1 MKYVAPRVSII
12 IPCRNEVAH
21 ITSCVCS
28 ILEQEPPPGGFE
40 VIVADGMSDDGTR
53 EILTRLKESDGRL
66 RLVDNPGRTVPVG
79 LNIAIRIARG
89 KIIIRMDAH
98 TEYAS
103 DYICQCQKILE
114 MTGADNVGGPARTKS
129 ESYVQRAI
137 CAAYHSPFSVGGARF
152 HNIDYEGYVD
162 TVPYGC
168 WHREIFDRI
177 GFFDEELV
185 RNQDDE
191 FNLRIARV
199 GGKIWQS
206 PEIQSWYMPRHTLR
220 RLFQQYLQY
229 GYWKVRVIQKHKY
242 PASIRHL
249 IPACFVFLLMLLPL
263 LSFKWPIAG
272 WGWLG
277 LVGTYTIVNQTV
289 SVLTLVRNGW
299 KILPILPIVFGCFH
313 FAYGWG
319 FLHGIWD
326 FVILRRF
333 GGTTYTKLT
342 RGINDSR

>member
-1 MKYVAPRVSII
+1 
-12 IPCRNEVAH
+12 
-21 ITSCVCS
+21 
-28 ILEQEPPPGGFE
+28 
-40 VIVADGMSDDGTR
+40 
-53 EILTRLKESDGRL
+53 
-66 RLVDNPGRTVPVG
+66 
-79 LNIAIRIARG
+79 
-89 KIIIRMDAH
+89 MDAH
-98 TEYAS
+98 TEYAK
-103 DYICQCQKILE
+103 DYIRQCIAVFQE
-114 MTGADNVGGPARTKS
+114 TGADNVGGPARTKS
-129 ESYVQRAI
+129 ESYVQDAI

-152 HNIDYEGYVD
+152 HNIEYEGYVD

-177 GFFDEELV
+177 GFFDEELA

-191 FNLRIARV
+191 FNFRIILA

-206 PEIQSWYMPRHTLR
+206 PEIQSWYKPRQSLLS
-220 RLFQQYLQY
+220 LFQQYMQY

-263 LSFKWPIAG
+263 LSLKWPVAG

-277 LVGTYTIVNQTV
+277 LVGTYVVANLTA
-289 SVLTLVRNGW
+289 SVLTAGWKGW
-299 KILPILPIVFGCFH
+299 KILPILPIVFSCYH
-313 FAYGWG
+313 FSYGWG
-319 FLHGIWD
+319 CLRGIWD

-342 RGINDSR
+342 RGVNDSR